1 MFHERRICQGILALV
16 LALEVVSC
24 SPRHGLAENHSSDV
38 KESGRK
44 ELSHTSDCI
53 TVAERVR
60 IVRLN
65 DTVRID
71 SIRYVLR
78 WRLRTDTVLVHD
90 SICKTDSVYIE
101 KIVDPRNFIEKTADK
116 AGNVCLLLLFLIIIV
131 KLLKIKKN
139 DKL

>member
-1 MFHERRICQGILALV
+1 MICFKNSFLLLLFIL
-16 LALEVVSC
+16 VSC
-24 SPRHGLAENHSSDV
+24 SPHHGLTRSHSSNVRGSD
-38 KESGRK
+38 RK
-44 ELSHTSDCI
+44 ELSHTSDCT

-60 IVRLN
+60 IVRIN

-78 WRLRTDTVLVHD
+78 WRWRTDTLLVHD
-90 SICKTDSVYIE
+90 SIYKTDSIYIE

-116 AGNVCLLLLFLIIIV
+116 AGNVCLLLLVIIIIV
-131 KLLKIKKN
+131 KLLKFKTN